1 MRKKTEGKCSIWH
14 DNYTATFSDD
24 YRDNHPYPR
33 VVVDSERAGGKYM
46 ITNEWDCSR
55 ALEDISHKLDDA
67 EKARLTTML
76 VDMRLQGDSAPV
88 ITAQLV
94 KDAENKLPLPA
105 HERADRLLQYFANK
119 SEKVGENLEIDYSCA
134 MAWSESI
141 DEKEVRFLID
151 YLVKMGWLLEPDML
165 GSMGKVSVVGKVSVE
180 GYGHIADLASNQDS
194 AQCFVAMWFNGEMD
208 APYEQGIRPAIEAAG
223 YTPMRIDKKP
233 HANKIDDEIIAEIR
247 RSRFLIAD
255 FTQGDDGARGGVYY
269 EAGFAH
275 GLNLPVIF
283 SCRRDM
289 VNELHFDT
297 RQYNHIVWKT
307 PKELRRDLT
316 NRIEAVIGEG
326 PNKGTTA
333 A

>member
-46 ITNEWDCSR
+46 ITNECDCSR

-67 EKARLTTML
+67 EKTRLTTML
-76 VDMRLQGDSAPV
+76 IDMRLQGDTAPT
-88 ITAQLV
+88 ITTRLV
-94 KDAENKLPLPA
+94 KDALNKLPLPV
-105 HERADRLLQYFANK
+105 HERAERLLRYFA
-119 SEKVGENLEIDYSCA
+119 SRSDKVGEDLEIDDYSGA

-141 DEKEVRFLID
+141 DEEEVAFLID
-151 YLVKMGWLLEPDML
+151 YLVEMGWLFPADTL
-165 GSMGKVSVVGKVSVE
+165 GSMGIVSVD

-194 AQCFVAMWFNGEMD
+194 AQCFVAMWFSEEMD
-208 APYEQGIRPAIEAAG
+208 DPYEQGIKRAIESAG
-223 YTPMRIDKKP
+223 YEPMRIDRKE

-283 SCRRDM
+283 SCRSDM

-333 A
+333 T